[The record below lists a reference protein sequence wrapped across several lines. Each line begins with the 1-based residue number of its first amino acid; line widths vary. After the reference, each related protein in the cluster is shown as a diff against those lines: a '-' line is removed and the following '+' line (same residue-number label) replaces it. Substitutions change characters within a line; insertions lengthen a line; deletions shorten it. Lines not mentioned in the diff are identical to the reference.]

1 MNQDMIVLMG
11 AAATLGLVHTILGPD
26 HYLPFIALSRARRWS
41 AGKTA
46 AITAL
51 CGLGHVIGSVAL
63 GLVGI
68 AAGITLN
75 RLEFIEG
82 TRGEIAAWLLV
93 AFGLM
98 YGTWGVVQA
107 VRNRPHTHRHVH
119 ADGTLHAHE
128 HKHKHEH
135 AHVHEQTARRA
146 TAWTLFVVFVLGPC
160 EPLIPLLMFPSVALG
175 PAATAI
181 VAAVFGVVTIAT
193 MTAVV
198 MLSSFGLRLIPSQKA
213 GRYGHA
219 VAGAVITLCGIAI
232 HLGL

>member
-1 MNQDMIVLMG
+1 MNQEMIVLMG

-82 TRGEIAAWLLV
+82 ARGEIAAWLLV

-98 YGTWGVVQA
+98 YGTWGMVQA

-119 ADGTLHAHE
+119 ANGTLHAHE
-128 HKHKHEH
+128 HKHKREH
-135 AHVHEQTARRA
+135 AHVHEQSARGA

-160 EPLIPLLMFPSVALG
+160 EPLIPLLMFPSAALG

-181 VAAVFGVVTIAT
+181 VAAVFGLVTIAT

-198 MLSSFGLRLIPSQKA
+198 MLSSFGLRPLPSQKA

-219 VAGAVITLCGIAI
+219 VAGAVIALCGIAI

>member
-26 HYLPFIALSRARRWS
+26 HYLPFIALSRARQWS
-41 AGKTA
+41 ARKTA

-51 CGLGHVIGSVAL
+51 CGLGHVVGSVAL

-68 AAGITLN
+68 AAGVTLS

-82 TRGEIAAWLLV
+82 ARGEIAAWLLV
-93 AFGLM
+93 AFGLT
-98 YGTWGVVQA
+98 YGTWGVIRA
-107 VRNRPHTHRHVH
+107 VRNRPHTHRHIH
-119 ADGTLHAHE
+119 ANGTFHVHE
-128 HKHKHEH
+128 HKHQYDH
-135 AHVHEQTARRA
+135 AHVHEHGARRA
-146 TAWTLFVVFVLGPC
+146 TAWTLFIFFVLGPC
-160 EPLIPLLMFPSVALG
+160 EPLIPLLMFPAATHG
-175 PAATAI
+175 PAATVF
-181 VAAVFGVVTIAT
+181 VAAVFGLVTIAT

-198 MLSSFGLRLIPSQKA
+198 MLSSFGLRLLPSQTT